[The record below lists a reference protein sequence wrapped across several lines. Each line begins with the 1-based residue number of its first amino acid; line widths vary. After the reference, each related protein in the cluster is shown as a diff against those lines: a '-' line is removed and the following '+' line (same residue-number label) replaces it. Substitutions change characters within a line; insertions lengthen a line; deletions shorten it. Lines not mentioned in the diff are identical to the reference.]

1 MIECGCDY
9 CIYQKDNLC
18 TLQNIRIK
26 EDGTCDDCMHYVI
39 DDYARDRL
47 KEITRKGIEDRYK

>member
-1 MIECGCDY
+1 MINCSCDY

-18 TLQNIRIK
+18 TLQNIYIK
-26 EDGTCDDCMHYVI
+26 EDGTCDALIHFKI

-47 KEITRKGIEDRYK
+47 KEITRTELENRYK